1 MATKI
6 SDILN
11 QIDNGSISLPVF
23 QRGYIWTRTQVR
35 ELFKSLYNGYPIGSL
50 LVWKTSSPD
59 VATRGDLPAPAV
71 PHQILLDGQQRIT
84 SLYGVIRGREPA
96 FFDGNAR
103 AFQDLRFH
111 LEEQEFEFYQPVKM
125 RNDPLWINVTDFYR
139 EGTQGVEPILDS
151 LANKRIDTSRYM
163 GRLLKLLNI
172 LERSLFID
180 EVTGEDKTVDIVVDI
195 FNRVNSGGTKLT
207 HGDLALAK
215 ISAEWNEARKTMKS
229 KITKW
234 EEAGYDFSLDWLLR
248 VMNSII
254 TGKAIFTHL
263 HDVTSDRIQN
273 GLTRAEK
280 YIDRT
285 LNIISNR
292 MGLDHDQVLFSKQ
305 SIPLLVAFY
314 NKYDKD
320 MTNEH
325 RDKLLFWY
333 AQAGM
338 WGRYAGSGSV
348 SGLDQHLTIIQE
360 NKTPADAL
368 EVLTKELHR
377 WRGGLDVEAQHFEGS
392 TRRNRFY
399 TILYMMTRMGQARD
413 LYDGLPLKKH
423 QLGKAAQLELHH
435 IFPKKV
441 LYNFKYKDV
450 KYNRSEANALAN
462 FCFLTQESNR
472 KIWDTHPSEYLAEVA
487 DKNPGALESQWIPV
501 NQELW
506 RVGNYREFLEAR
518 RKLLAKAANDILNS
532 LRTGP
537 HEDIA
542 VPPGLETTPTKA
554 PIRPVSIADDDE
566 EALIHEI
573 NEWAQ
578 SKGLSAGIIG
588 YEFADPITGEQ
599 LAMFDLA
606 WPEGVQSELS
616 EPVAILIDEEQD
628 VLIAANR
635 HGYRFF
641 VNKEDFQSYVNN
653 EILSNHLGGGFD
665 NENETTEYKS
675 TLRINLHTGEKDKRM
690 EDSVLKTMA
699 GFLNSDGGTL
709 YIGVSDDGTPIGIK
723 ADKFESE
730 DKMSLHLVNLI
741 KTRMEPVAIV
751 NTNKNIHY
759 ETHQNNRIMKVV
771 CKPSPAPVF
780 VKDKNRQAE
789 RFYVRMGPSTDELAA
804 SRIPGYIKHRFNL

>member
-6 SDILN
+6 SDILA

-50 LVWKTSSPD
+50 LVWKTASPD
-59 VATRGDLPAPAV
+59 VKIRGNLSAPAI
-71 PHQILLDGQQRIT
+71 PYQILLDGQQRVT
-84 SLYGVIRGREPA
+84 SLYGVIKGSEPA

-125 RNDPLWINVTDFYR
+125 RKDPLWIDVTDFYR
-139 EGTQGVEPILDS
+139 KGTQGVEPILKS
-151 LANKRIDTSRYM
+151 LADKGITTSGYM

-180 EVTGEDKTVDIVVDI
+180 DVTGEDKTVDIVVDI

-229 KITKW
+229 KNVKW
-234 EEAGYDFSLDWLLR
+234 LEAGYDFSLDWLLR
-248 VMNSII
+248 VMNFII
-254 TGKAIFTHL
+254 TGRARFTYL
-263 HDVTSDRIQN
+263 HDITSDRIQN

-280 YIDRT
+280 YIDKT

-305 SIPLLVAFY
+305 AIPMLVAFY

-333 AQAGM
+333 AQTGM

-348 SGLDQHLTIIQE
+348 SGLDQHLTIIQD
-360 NKTPADAL
+360 NKTPTDAL
-368 EVLTKELHR
+368 ESLIKELLR
-377 WRGGLDVEAQHFEGS
+377 WQSGLAVEAQHFEGY

-399 TILYMMTRMGQARD
+399 SILYMITRMGQARD
-413 LYDGLPLKKH
+413 LCDGLLLKKH
-423 QLGKAAQLELHH
+423 QLGVQAQLELHH

-441 LYNFKYKDV
+441 LYDYRYNNDAQ
-450 KYNRSEANALAN
+450 YNRSEANALAN
-462 FCFLTQESNR
+462 FCFLTKESNL
-472 KIWDTHPSEYLAEVA
+472 KIKNSHPSEYLAEVA

-501 NQELW
+501 DQELW
-506 RVGNYREFLEAR
+506 RVENYREFLEAR
-518 RKLLAKAANDILNS
+518 RELLAKATNEILNS
-532 LRTGP
+532 LMTGP
-537 HEDIA
+537 HDDIA
-542 VPPGLETTPTKA
+542 VPPGLDTTSTKG
-554 PIRPVSIADDDE
+554 PIRPVSIIDDEE

-616 EPVAILIDEEQD
+616 APVAVLIDEDQD
-628 VLIAANR
+628 VLITANR
-635 HGYRFF
+635 HGYRCF
-641 VNKEDFQSYVNN
+641 VNKEDS
-653 EILSNHLGGGFD
+653 
-665 NENETTEYKS
+665 
-675 TLRINLHTGEKDKRM
+675 
-690 EDSVLKTMA
+690 
-699 GFLNSDGGTL
+699 
-709 YIGVSDDGTPIGIK
+709 
-723 ADKFESE
+723 
-730 DKMSLHLVNLI
+730 
-741 KTRMEPVAIV
+741 
-751 NTNKNIHY
+751 
-759 ETHQNNRIMKVV
+759 
-771 CKPSPAPVF
+771 SP
-780 VKDKNRQAE
+780 
-789 RFYVRMGPSTDELAA
+789 T
-804 SRIPGYIKHRFNL
+804 